1 MQVNIQD
8 ILTITLVLFAIIDI
22 PGSIP
27 ILVGIRAKTGD
38 LHAGQ
43 AALFSGFLMI
53 SFLFVGNAILN
64 IIGIDVASFSI
75 AGALVIFIIGI
86 EMILGVEL
94 FKHGEQGTKSA
105 SIVPIAF
112 PLLAG
117 SGTLTTILSMKAE
130 YNDANIIIAILI
142 NLIVIYIALRFVP
155 LIERKLGPTG
165 LDILRRVFGVILLA
179 IAIKLFSANIFQL
192 IEDLRTGVGSGH

>member
-1 MQVNIQD
+1 MQVDFQD

-27 ILVGIRAKTGD
+27 VLVSIRSKTGD

-43 AALFSGFLMI
+43 TALFSGFLMI
-53 SFLFVGNAILN
+53 SFLFVGHAILN

-75 AGALVIFIIGI
+75 AGAIVIFIIGI

-94 FKHGEQGTKSA
+94 FKPGAQSTKSA

-112 PLLAG
+112 PMIAG
-117 SGTLTTILSMKAE
+117 SGTLTTILSMKAGHS
-130 YNDANIIIAILI
+130 DINIIIAILI
-142 NLIVIYIALRFVP
+142 NLVFIYITMRFIP
-155 LIERKLGPTG
+155 LIERKLGATG
-165 LDILRRVFGVILLA
+165 LDILRRIFGVVLLA

-192 IEDLRTGVGSGH
+192 MEDLKAGTAALH